1 MNGSPSVHS
10 GILAGRYAIE
20 RELGRGGT
28 AVVFLARDETRGE
41 TVAVKLLRSELVGAM
56 SVARFLREIRL
67 TERLQH
73 PRIVPTLASGELEG
87 QPYLVMPFMEGGTLR
102 QRLQRETQLPMDTV
116 LTITRSI
123 ADALTHAH
131 AMGIVHRDVKPE
143 NILFANGDACL
154 ADFGIARALEQ
165 STDGTASTSG
175 TPLYMSPEQASGTR
189 NYDGRSDI
197 YSLACVVYEMLAG
210 IQPFIGPTAESVMAQ
225 KITETARSV
234 RIYRPAISSAV
245 ERVLARALLPTPA
258 DRYQTA
264 TEFVEQLDKASRT
277 PDTRGVLFWRRNRRR
292 VMYAAAV
299 VGVAVSALIVA
310 RATAGPRFTDRDWI
324 LVADFDGPRDDPGLA
339 TAVRELATA
348 ELNQSRLLSTL
359 PRSQLNAT
367 MRLAGVPDTTRVG
380 PQLARELAYRS
391 AVRAVLVGSIT
402 RVGPTYSIVLHAV
415 DVADG
420 TDILWVDAPATD
432 ATLIPVVQRLA
443 RRVRSGLGERRSSI
457 EAALPLDQVATPS
470 FAAYRKYA
478 EGLRLQTRGDGRN
491 SNQLMREALALDTG
505 FASAWFSMGWN
516 YQNERMMDSA
526 RWAFSRALARRA
538 RLSDAQRYRLEAD
551 AAYAI
556 DYDIPAAIH
565 AYDLYLTASPRSWA
579 GYNNRGNYLVALG
592 RYDDALQSFERAVAV
607 HPFGP
612 QRAQIQVANEAATLI
627 ALRRLD
633 DADRVA
639 RDLTGTFATYIRLMR
654 GAAADQWST
663 MDSLARTTMDAPSS
677 PGFLKVPAT
686 AVAAGTLA
694 VRGAVGA
701 SDSLLAAA
709 MVRASPD
716 VARWYQRARLLLAQA
731 SGRPMPPL
739 PAALARDQSPAALV
753 TAGLTAAMA
762 GDSARAGA
770 VLRALDRADSV
781 ELRTLGQGPLLIR
794 AWLAARA
801 GDWSRAASLVDA
813 PARRGEHDTAILDR
827 VGSQSLR
834 WLAADA
840 LARSG
845 RMPDAAAMLELAIAP
860 ERMSG
865 NEFALRGVA
874 LTFAHARLARW
885 YETMGRRHDAAAH
898 WRAVRDALQNP
909 DASVLPLL
917 TEARSSLSRLAG
929 N

>member
-1 MNGSPSVHS
+1 MPFDYGKYF
-10 GILAGRYAIE
+10 G
-20 RELGRGGT
+20 
-28 AVVFLARDETRGE
+28 
-41 TVAVKLLRSELVGAM
+41 
-56 SVARFLREIRL
+56 EIRL
-67 TERLQH
+67 IHDLTTRADERTWRLTAPE
-73 PRIVPTLASGELEG
+73 PRPARKSIVLYLGCNVLRTSHMIRTVTAVFDLLELDYVTVGGPT
-87 QPYLVMPFMEGGTLR
+87 YCC
-102 QRLQRETQLPMDTV
+102 
-116 LTITRSI
+116 
-123 ADALTHAH
+123 
-131 AMGIVHRDVKPE
+131 GIVHHREGDTAAGEGMAKRTLQLFERYAPDEVVMWCPSCIYFYDDV
-143 NILFANGDACL
+143 
-154 ADFGIARALEQ
+154 
-165 STDGTASTSG
+165 
-175 TPLYMSPEQASGTR
+175 MH
-189 NYDGRSDI
+189 
-197 YSLACVVYEMLAG
+197 
-210 IQPFIGPTAESVMAQ
+210 AQ
-225 KITETARSV
+225 VPYRV
-234 RIYRPAISSAV
+234 RH
-245 ERVLARALLPTPA
+245 T
-258 DRYQTA
+258 
-264 TEFVEQLDKASRT
+264 TEFLLAQLPRIT
-277 PDTRGVLFWRRNRRR
+277 FTRR
-292 VMYAAAV
+292 V
-299 VGVAVSALIVA
+299 
-310 RATAGPRFTDRDWI
+310 
-324 LVADFDGPRDDPGLA
+324 
-339 TAVRELATA
+339 
-348 ELNQSRLLSTL
+348 
-359 PRSQLNAT
+359 
-367 MRLAGVPDTTRVG
+367 
-380 PQLARELAYRS
+380 
-391 AVRAVLVGSIT
+391 
-402 RVGPTYSIVLHAV
+402 
-415 DVADG
+415 
-420 TDILWVDAPATD
+420 
-432 ATLIPVVQRLA
+432 
-443 RRVRSGLGERRSSI
+443 
-457 EAALPLDQVATPS
+457 
-470 FAAYRKYA
+470 
-478 EGLRLQTRGDGRN
+478 
-491 SNQLMREALALDTG
+491 
-505 FASAWFSMGWN
+505 
-516 YQNERMMDSA
+516 
-526 RWAFSRALARRA
+526 
-538 RLSDAQRYRLEAD
+538 
-551 AAYAI
+551 
-556 DYDIPAAIH
+556 
-565 AYDLYLTASPRSWA
+565 
-579 GYNNRGNYLVALG
+579 
-592 RYDDALQSFERAVAV
+592 ERAVAV